1 MTFEVF
7 RYSVRG
13 LYEVDKTTFALLL
26 ALKIDLHAHTIRR
39 EEFTIL
45 IKGNDIQS
53 MTIAQSDGNLSIFLK
68 FLLVNVKIHNQF
80 YV

>member
-26 ALKIDLHAHTIRR
+26 ALKIDLHARKIKH
-39 EEFTIL
+39 EEFAVL
-45 IKGNDIQS
+45 VKGD
-53 MTIAQSDGNLSIFLK
+53 D
-68 FLLVNVKIHNQF
+68 
-80 YV
+80 